1 MPFFII
7 PNYFHTVTKKC
18 RSQFALI
25 LDMTFIF
32 VKLSERFI
40 GLFAKKVCVCG
51 KIENAQTSLI
61 RYTFFSIE
69 IYGKIVCVAPA
80 FLHFLIDPVLGRVS
94 ARCMLVHN

>member
-61 RYTFFSIE
+61 RYTFFQ
-69 IYGKIVCVAPA
+69 YRDLWKDRLCCPG
-80 FLHFLIDPVLGRVS
+80 VS
-94 ARCMLVHN
+94 ALFD